1 MLLRST
7 RASQGKN
14 LSIRIFAFLLLLL
27 VAYNS
32 PTLYRG
38 SRYRS
43 STSRPTFFFTYF
55 TIAYRPLLQGRLRL
69 EVYLFINRLQLFLTS
84 FFRVFF
90 NQFLISLYRL
100 LSLGLQ
106 LLKYFLLT
114 YYQLAIR
121 TAYYTDYAYR
131 AQGPG
136 LKTGQCSSSLFLI
149 AAQILSSLQLISL
162 GVANK
167 PRLFSIR
174 WISFRSQSCY
184 LTVLR
189 KLSALSILIAYL
201 LLFSYA
207 LISKSSY
214 IQIGI
219 QSKVSTYSSL
229 GLHLLSL
236 QYRPSSINIRLII
249 LLADPYC
256 HIIALGGVASLRP
269 QVSIAFSRHSTYHLA
284 ATQIPP
290 YRGQQRFISPNRID
304 SIPLVLNKLI
314 TNIIFS
320 IYRTPLTLGLY
331 ILIIYTGPLY
341 IQIVITA
348 ISRLTTCYNP
358 FNILKI
364 QIK

>member
-14 LSIRIFAFLLLLL
+14 LSIRIFTFLLLLL

-38 SRYRS
+38 GRYRS

-69 EVYLFINRLQLFLTS
+69 EVYLFINCLQLFLAS

-90 NQFLISLYRL
+90 NWFLMSLYRL
-100 LSLGLQ
+100 LSSRLQ

-114 YYQLAIR
+114 RYQLAIR
-121 TAYYTDYAYR
+121 TAYYRDYTCCV
-131 AQGPG
+131 QGPG
-136 LKTGQCSSSLFLI
+136 LKTGQCSSSPFLI
-149 AAQILSSLQLISL
+149 AAQILSSLQSISL

-167 PRLFSIR
+167 PYSFGIR
-174 WISFRSQSCY
+174 WISSRSQSCC
-184 LTVLR
+184 LTILR

-207 LISKSSY
+207 LISKSSC
-214 IQIGI
+214 IWIGI
-219 QSKVSTYSSL
+219 QSKVSAHSSL

-236 QYRPSSINIRLII
+236 QYRPLSINIRLII
-249 LLADPYC
+249 LLAAPYYY
-256 HIIALGGVASLRP
+256 IITLGGVASLRP
-269 QVSIAFSRHSTYHLA
+269 QVSIAFSRHSAYRLV

-290 YRGQQRFISPNRID
+290 HRGQ
-304 SIPLVLNKLI
+304 
-314 TNIIFS
+314 
-320 IYRTPLTLGLY
+320 
-331 ILIIYTGPLY
+331 
-341 IQIVITA
+341 
-348 ISRLTTCYNP
+348 
-358 FNILKI
+358 
-364 QIK
+364 